1 MTVIQAKPKITVQNE
16 RGGTWFGNPFSHI
29 PESQSSQPMF
39 KKIQWKT
46 MRSLCLDVKKKK
58 KKITGGGIE
67 KNDGKCMNF
76 KSISISSIMGSKVHF
91 I

>member
-39 KKIQWKT
+39 FKKVQWKT
-46 MRSLCLDVKKKK
+46 MRSLCLDVSKKSK
-58 KKITGGGIE
+58 GGGIE
-67 KNDGKCMNF
+67 KYDRIYMNF
-76 KSISISSIMGSKVHF
+76 N
-91 I
+91 

>member
-39 KKIQWKT
+39 KKKVQWKT
-46 MRSLCLDVKKKK
+46 MRSLCLDIFKNKS
-58 KKITGGGIE
+58 GGIE
-67 KNDGKCMNF
+67 KNESN
-76 KSISISSIMGSKVHF
+76 I
-91 I
+91 

>member
-39 KKIQWKT
+39 KKKKKEVQWKT
-46 MRSLCLDVKKKK
+46 MRSLCLDIFKNRC
-58 KKITGGGIE
+58 GRIE
-67 KNDGKCMNF
+67 KNESKYMNF
-76 KSISISSIMGSKVHF
+76 KSMSISHIVG
-91 I
+91 

>member
-39 KKIQWKT
+39 KKKF
-46 MRSLCLDVKKKK
+46 S
-58 KKITGGGIE
+58 
-67 KNDGKCMNF
+67 GKQ
-76 KSISISSIMGSKVHF
+76 
-91 I
+91 

>member
-39 KKIQWKT
+39 KKKVQWKT
-46 MRSLCLDVKKKK
+46 MRSLCLDV
-58 KKITGGGIE
+58 
-67 KNDGKCMNF
+67 
-76 KSISISSIMGSKVHF
+76 
-91 I
+91 